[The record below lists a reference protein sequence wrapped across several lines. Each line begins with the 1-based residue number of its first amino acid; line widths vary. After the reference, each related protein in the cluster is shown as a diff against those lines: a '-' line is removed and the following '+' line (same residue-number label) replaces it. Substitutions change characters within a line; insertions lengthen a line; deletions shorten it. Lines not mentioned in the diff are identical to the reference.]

1 MHPKPTMSL
10 EEQSDVVLTLG
21 QALHVNGQSTD
32 DTLAATNRL
41 STSLGLRATIIPSW
55 GELQLQATEGTTR
68 LVSLVP
74 ASPTGVHMARVA
86 SAMKAID
93 EVTAGD
99 LPPTAA
105 LQTIGAISNAPP
117 APTWL
122 FALAAA
128 AGAASLSVLYGIQH
142 FVAVMLIALRATA
155 GAVFR
160 AILAH
165 FSRKSFLHP

>member
-1 MHPKPTMSL
+1 MHPKPTMNL

-21 QALHVNGQSTD
+21 RALHVNGQSTD
-32 DTLAATNRL
+32 DTLAATERL
-41 STSLGLRATIIPSW
+41 SNSLGLRATIVPGW
-55 GELQLQATEGTTR
+55 GELQLEATEGTAR
-68 LVSLVP
+68 PVSLVA
-74 ASPTGVHMARVA
+74 ASPTGVHMERVA

-93 EVTAGD
+93 EVTAGR

-105 LQTIGAISNAPP
+105 LQTIGAISHAPP

-142 FVAVMLIALRATA
+142 IAAVMLIVVICHSPQLALPQW
-155 GAVFR
+155 F
-160 AILAH
+160 H
-165 FSRKSFLHP
+165 